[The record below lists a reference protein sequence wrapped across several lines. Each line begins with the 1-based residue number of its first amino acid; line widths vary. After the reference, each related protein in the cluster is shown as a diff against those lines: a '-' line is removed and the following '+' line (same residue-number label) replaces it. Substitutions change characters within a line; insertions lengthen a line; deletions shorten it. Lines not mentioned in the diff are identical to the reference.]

1 MNRVICDP
9 DRCTG
14 CAACREICPKHC
26 ISMQKDSLDALHPVI
41 DESLCIDCGG
51 CTNTCPNN
59 HKLIF
64 CHSQKV
70 WVAWSEDKDVRR
82 SSASGG
88 VAYELYRH
96 WLKNGGV
103 AAGVTYTREEGCH
116 FILIEKEADIAT
128 VQNSKY
134 TFSDTWDI
142 YRVVKQKLQAGI
154 PVLFIAVP
162 CQVAGLLCFLKKE
175 YSNLTTVD
183 LICHGMPPA
192 TYLQQHIDSIE
203 SHTKEHT
210 NSLFFRDP
218 KYYTY
223 TYTFTLKNKDG
234 REFYKK
240 KVLADDDYQLGY
252 HKALIYRENC
262 YSCNYARK
270 ERISDLTIGDFCGL
284 GNVEPV
290 KYDTHNVSC
299 ILQNTDKGATLLA
312 EIGQSLTKY
321 ERPAN
326 EAFDYEKQLRA
337 PSLKHRC
344 RALFETE
351 YKKDKDFERA
361 ADIALAE
368 EKKNAIKQN
377 RKIAVKNAIKCILP
391 MTYIRRV
398 KMAMRKN
405 HGIK

>member
-9 DRCTG
+9 DKCTG

-26 ISMQKDSLDALHPVI
+26 ISMHEDSLDALHPVI

-59 HKLIF
+59 HKLTF
-64 CHSQKV
+64 CHPQKV
-70 WVAWSEDKDVRR
+70 WAAWSEDKDVRR
-82 SSASGG
+82 DSASGG

-96 WLKNGGV
+96 WIKNGGI
-103 AAGVTYTREEGCH
+103 AAGVTYNREEGCH
-116 FILIEKEADIAT
+116 FILIEKEADIAA

-142 YRVVKQKLQAGI
+142 YRVVKQKLIEGI
-154 PVLFIAVP
+154 TVLFIGVP

-203 SHTKEHT
+203 FHTKEHT

-223 TYTFTLKNKDG
+223 TYTFTLKNEDG

-240 KVLADDDYQLGY
+240 KVLADDNYQLGY

-270 ERISDLTIGDFCGL
+270 ERISDLTIGDFSGL
-284 GNVEPV
+284 GNVDPV
-290 KYDTHNVSC
+290 KYDTRNVSC
-299 ILQNTDKGATLLA
+299 ILQNTDKGAALLA
-312 EIGQSLTKY
+312 EVGQSLTKY

-326 EAFDYEKQLRA
+326 EAFEYEKQLRA

-344 RALFETE
+344 RTLFEKE
-351 YKKDKDFERA
+351 YKKAKDFEGA

-368 EKKNAIKQN
+368 DKKIAIKLS
-377 RKIAVKNAIKCILP
+377 RKIAIKNLIKRILP
-391 MTYIRRV
+391 MSFIRRV
-398 KMAMRKN
+398 RMSKAK
-405 HGIK
+405 